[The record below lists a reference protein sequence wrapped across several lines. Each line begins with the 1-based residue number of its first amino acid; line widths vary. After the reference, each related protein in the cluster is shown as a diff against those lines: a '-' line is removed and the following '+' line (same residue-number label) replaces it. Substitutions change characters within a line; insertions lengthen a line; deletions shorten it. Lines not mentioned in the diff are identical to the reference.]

1 MGGNGWES
9 RLCVCAPLLPRKTRP
24 QRCWDL
30 ISAWRHGRKRVLLGK
45 GWRGWCAPLNVLPE
59 KREEPEQ
66 WSSSPPVQPRP
77 TLLCLSLVGT
87 VAALL
92 LPVTLSQRLE
102 PTANRRRWS
111 LHLAEVRSVQ
121 SQISASGSGAGAPQ
135 GYKSAHVRRISAD
148 AQ

>member
-9 RLCVCAPLLPRKTRP
+9 RLCVCAPPLPRKTRP

-30 ISAWRHGRKRVLLGK
+30 ISARRHGRKRVLLGK

-66 WSSSPPVQPRP
+66 WSSSPPARPPLPR
-77 TLLCLSLVGT
+77 LSLVGT
-87 VAALL
+87 AAALL
-92 LPVTLSQRLE
+92 LPATLSQRLE
-102 PTANRRRWS
+102 PTANLRRRS

-121 SQISASGSGAGAPQ
+121 SQISASGSGAGAPR
-135 GYKSAHVRRISAD
+135 GYKSAHVRRISAV